1 MTLQEI
7 KTKKKSGDL
16 KTAGEMLGITEFNA
30 YAALNRE
37 GSKYHQRIVEILQ
50 KIIEMRQLIANEHKT
65 PSHEST
71 IY

>member
-7 KTKKKSGDL
+7 KTKKESGDL
-16 KTAGEMLGITEFNA
+16 KTAGKMLGITEFNA

-50 KIIEMRQLIANEHKT
+50 KIIEMRQLIANEYKT
-65 PSHEST
+65 PSHEIT